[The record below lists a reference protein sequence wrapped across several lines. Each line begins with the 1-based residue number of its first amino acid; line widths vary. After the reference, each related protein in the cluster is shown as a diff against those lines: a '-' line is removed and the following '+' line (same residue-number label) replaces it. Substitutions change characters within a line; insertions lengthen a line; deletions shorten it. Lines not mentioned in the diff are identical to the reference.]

1 METIVRTIMPDREF
15 LGHVFKL
22 ALPIAFQQLMLS
34 LSSCADTLML
44 SGVGQNELAAV
55 SLATQFQFLFSLFTA
70 ALTLGH
76 EHSRGAVLGCRQP

>member
-55 SLATQFQFLFSLFTA
+55 SLA
-70 ALTLGH
+70 
-76 EHSRGAVLGCRQP
+76 

>member
-15 LGHVFKL
+15 LGYVFKL

-44 SGVGQNELAAV
+44 SG
-55 SLATQFQFLFSLFTA
+55 
-70 ALTLGH
+70 
-76 EHSRGAVLGCRQP
+76 

>member
-70 ALTLGH
+70 GPDPGH

>member
-34 LSSCADTLML
+34 LSSCAQTGKSIKRICAPVARAASSACH
-44 SGVGQNELAAV
+44 SGENSANGVQALRPAAPPCCCW
-55 SLATQFQFLFSLFTA
+55 Q
-70 ALTLGH
+70 
-76 EHSRGAVLGCRQP
+76 

>member
-1 METIVRTIMPDREF
+1 METIVRTIMPDRGF

-55 SLATQFQFLFSLFTA
+55 SLVFLFHH
-70 ALTLGH
+70 LTNNRINLH
-76 EHSRGAVLGCRQP
+76 RISMFFYTLQI